1 MEDYK
6 LYLHGLK
13 SKGLSERKESL
24 EKLFELLE
32 IDSSNIPDW
41 FMESLLSDPAST
53 RFHGDY
59 PGGLLEHSANVAL
72 TLMYFEHN
80 GITNF
85 HKKRSPVVV
94 GLLHDLCKVGTY
106 ISEQGLFSKN
116 TEELWKGHATKTLCL
131 LSTDMFGGFKLT
143 EQEALCIRYHM
154 GAYEIDEWDA
164 FAQAIHKYPE
174 VLFTHTA
181 DMYATHVLGV

>member
-1 MEDYK
+1 MENYR
-6 LYLHGLK
+6 LHLNALK
-13 SKGLSERKESL
+13 SKDFNKRKDSL

-32 IDSSNIPDW
+32 IDSSNIPAW
-41 FMESLLSDPAST
+41 FITSLLSDPAST
-53 RFHGDY
+53 RFHGNY

-72 TLMYFEHN
+72 TLMDFEDRGLTSFN
-80 GITNF
+80 
-85 HKKRSPVVV
+85 KKRSPVVV

-106 ISEQGLFSKN
+106 ISEQDFFSKN

-131 LSTDMFGGFKLT
+131 LSTDMFGCFKLT

-154 GAYEIDEWDA
+154 GAYETDEWNA
-164 FAQAIHKYPE
+164 FGQAIHKYPE

-181 DMYATHVLGV
+181 DMYATHVIGV